1 MIKPV
6 KTQDHTHQKILPNN
20 HEHDHKHD
28 HEHDH
33 EHHDH
38 NHDHDHDHDHSHHHS
53 HYGHEHHGHA
63 HGHDHDHVHHDHG
76 HANHVED
83 TSVDKH
89 VRFQE
94 YDLLEQRN
102 KRKETDNPEVKEVFL
117 KALFI

>member
-6 KTQDHTHQKILPNN
+6 KTQDHTHQKIPNS
-20 HEHDHKHD
+20 HEHD

-33 EHHDH
+33 HSHHDH
-38 NHDHDHDHDHSHHHS
+38 NHDHDHDHDPS
-53 HYGHEHHGHA
+53 HYGHDYHGHA
-63 HGHDHDHVHHDHG
+63 LGHDHDHDHHDHG

-83 TSVDKH
+83 TVDKPI
-89 VRFQE
+89 RFQE

-102 KRKETDNPEVKEVFL
+102 RKKETDNPEVKEVFV